1 LRRFTIFGIA
11 MTASLV
17 AISTATLPALAAD
30 APRPPDPCD
39 KELSVSDA
47 EGILTGK
54 ANVTHYSMSASKPG
68 EGCELGVSGNGVA
81 FIDVSIRHGGP
92 ETFQTLLFFVPR
104 PRKPLPGIG
113 DEAYGAPT
121 KASNIPD
128 AKETDFYARKGNLQC
143 LVQLHRMNG
152 GGEKL
157 VIPATDDA
165 IAAKLG
171 GLCVKLFAAHA
182 GD

>member
-47 EGILTGK
+47 E
-54 ANVTHYSMSASKPG
+54 
-68 EGCELGVSGNGVA
+68 
-81 FIDVSIRHGGP
+81 
-92 ETFQTLLFFVPR
+92 
-104 PRKPLPGIG
+104 
-113 DEAYGAPT
+113 
-121 KASNIPD
+121 
-128 AKETDFYARKGNLQC
+128 ETDFYARKGNLQC

-171 GLCVKLFAAHA
+171 GLCVKLFAAHS